1 MEDSSSPPYRAL
13 ASLLLYLFRKQAG
26 PKEMA
31 PLPPVYKAASL
42 TTCFFPPKRQTL
54 RSSGA
59 TADRFIESD
68 GLGSVLKE
76 KLRSVMEI
84 HAKPPCENEK
94 EREREMFSEVVNQNG
109 FRTWNLSDGSKGPG
123 PMLYDSYITAS
134 INKLNMTESIL
145 NVLDGYHTIS

>member
-1 MEDSSSPPYRAL
+1 MYEKVMEDSSSPPYRAL

-42 TTCFFPPKRQTL
+42 TTWFFPPKRQTL
-54 RSSGA
+54 RSG
-59 TADRFIESD
+59 ADRFIESD

-94 EREREMFSEVVNQNG
+94 ERERDVLRGGQPKWFSNMEP
-109 FRTWNLSDGSKGPG
+109 FRWQQRPRAN
-123 PMLYDSYITAS
+123 A
-134 INKLNMTESIL
+134 
-145 NVLDGYHTIS
+145 V

>member
-42 TTCFFPPKRQTL
+42 TTWFFPPKRQTL
-54 RSSGA
+54 RSG
-59 TADRFIESD
+59 ADRFIESD

-94 EREREMFSEVVNQNG
+94 ERERERCSQRWSTKMVFEHGTFQMAAKAQGQCCMIPTSQ
-109 FRTWNLSDGSKGPG
+109 RP
-123 PMLYDSYITAS
+123 
-134 INKLNMTESIL
+134 
-145 NVLDGYHTIS
+145 